1 MNKVIQAIDC
11 KGQGLSALNG
21 SVIHERYRIIKAIN
35 QGSFGHIYEVE
46 DLEKG
51 EKSCSNQSEVQED
64 NNMIAKE
71 IQTMKK
77 VNGVFN
83 TNVKKMIDCQ
93 ADNEITY
100 QAVPQIIDYGMLELH
115 NFGQKN
121 ETKQLGFYL
130 MPLYEMNLKQYLS

>member
-1 MNKVIQAIDC
+1 MKIVL
-11 KGQGLSALNG
+11 K
-21 SVIHERYRIIKAIN
+21 
-35 QGSFGHIYEVE
+35 
-46 DLEKG
+46 
-51 EKSCSNQSEVQED
+51 VQED

-83 TNVKKMIDCQ
+83 TNIKKMIDCQ
-93 ADNEITY
+93 AENEITY
-100 QAVPQIIDYGMLELH
+100 EAVPQIIDYGMLELH

>member
-1 MNKVIQAIDC
+1 MNNIIQTIDC
-11 KGQGLSALNG
+11 KGKEFGALNG
-21 SVIHERYRIIKAIN
+21 SVIHDRYRIVKAIN
-35 QGSFGHIYEVE
+35 QGSFGYIYQAE
-46 DLEKG
+46 DLQKG
-51 EKSCSNQSEVQED
+51 EKIVLKVQED

-83 TNVKKMIDCQ
+83 TNIKKMIDCH
-93 ADNEITY
+93 AENEITY
-100 QAVPQIIDYGMLELH
+100 QAVPQIIDYGLLELH

-121 ETKQLGFYL
+121 ETRQLGFYL